1 MNESQFLKVLYDALT
16 GNGQQ
21 TMRTHPNL
29 ESVHPEWNRPSN
41 PNRSPRNMGWKWV
54 FGGTRDRWWLEITD
68 ERPPMNGRPYRLDP
82 VGDPGFFAW
91 AQSQGLDTLE
101 KIRFVVTTLV
111 TYMDEKLIGQA
122 EAYHAY
128 QKEATIHNPPWV
140 HTRN

>member
-1 MNESQFLKVLYDALT
+1 
-16 GNGQQ
+16 
-21 TMRTHPNL
+21 
-29 ESVHPEWNRPSN
+29 
-41 PNRSPRNMGWKWV
+41 
-54 FGGTRDRWWLEITD
+54 
-68 ERPPMNGRPYRLDP
+68 MNGRPYRLDP